1 MIKKVCIESPQ
12 IQEVLGLKPGTSL
25 YIYILN
31 YTQNITRAYSA
42 LILCVSYVFIVIGK
56 YYHF

>member
-12 IQEVLGLKPGTSL
+12 IQEVLGSKPGTSL

-31 YTQNITRAYSA
+31 YTQNITRAYHA
-42 LILCVSYVFIVIGK
+42 LILCVSYVFIVISK
-56 YYHF
+56 YYHY